1 LFDTITYEIG
11 GNYFGFDAGSTDL
24 FYVIP
29 RKAVEGGM
37 TSIASIY
44 KSNEAVTK
52 KVLSI
57 FYQRLDTVEGQ

>member
-1 LFDTITYEIG
+1 
-11 GNYFGFDAGSTDL
+11 
-24 FYVIP
+24 
-29 RKAVEGGM
+29 M

-57 FYQRLDTVEGQ
+57 FYQKLDTVENQ